1 MTGSG
6 TKLPED
12 GGDEAADA
20 DDEHPDDERGAEPV
34 VDLAAIE
41 EDFEGSGA
49 EADEGDADAVDA
61 GACSANGLALF
72 GVGLGIVDE
81 AVGEEEGEEA
91 DGDVNGGRPNASCSC
106 R

>member
-6 TKLPED
+6 DVELPED

-41 EDFEGSGA
+41 EDFERGGA

-61 GACSANGLALF
+61 EFAVLANGLALF
-72 GVGLGIVDE
+72 GVRRRDR
-81 AVGEEEGEEA
+81 
-91 DGDVNGGRPNASCSC
+91 GRSGW
-106 R
+106 